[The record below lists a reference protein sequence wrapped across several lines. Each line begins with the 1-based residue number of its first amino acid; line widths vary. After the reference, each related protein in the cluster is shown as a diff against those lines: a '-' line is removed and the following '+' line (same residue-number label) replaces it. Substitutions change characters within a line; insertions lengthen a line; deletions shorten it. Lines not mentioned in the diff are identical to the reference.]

1 MKSYK
6 GFDKDLKCRG
16 FQYEPGKTYELDE
29 PVEVCNR
36 GFHACE
42 IPLEVFDYYQPAES
56 RYCEVEQSGDI
67 SKSEDDSK
75 VASSKITIGA
85 EIGIPGLAKAHVEW
99 VKSNIKI
106 EKTKDKDESAA
117 TNTGNM
123 SAATN
128 TGNMSAATNTG
139 DRSAATNTGDR
150 SAATNTGDMSA
161 ATNTGKG
168 GVAIVIGYKSKAKGA
183 IGSALCICE
192 RGEWNGEEYP
202 LLAIKAAIID
212 GEILKPDTWYTLVN
226 GEFVEE
232 NEN

>member
-16 FQYEPGKTYELDE
+16 YQYELGKTYEHDK
-29 PVEVCNR
+29 PVKVCNQ

-42 IPLEVFDYYQPAES
+42 IPLEVFDYYSPAES
-56 RYCEVEQSGDI
+56 RFFEVEQSGDI
-67 SKSEDDSK
+67 SKSEEDSK

-99 VKSNIKI
+99 VKSNIKS
-106 EKTKDKDESAA
+106 EKNKDKDCSAA
-117 TNTGNM
+117 TNTGDM

-128 TGNMSAATNTG
+128 TGYRSAATNTGDMSAATNTG
-139 DRSAATNTGDR
+139 DRSAATNTG
-150 SAATNTGDMSA
+150 
-161 ATNTGKG
+161 KG
-168 GVAIVIGYKSKAKGA
+168 GVAIVTGYKSKAKGD

-192 RGEWNGEEYP
+192 RGKWNGEEYP

-226 GEFVEE
+226 GEFTEV
-232 NEN
+232 NE